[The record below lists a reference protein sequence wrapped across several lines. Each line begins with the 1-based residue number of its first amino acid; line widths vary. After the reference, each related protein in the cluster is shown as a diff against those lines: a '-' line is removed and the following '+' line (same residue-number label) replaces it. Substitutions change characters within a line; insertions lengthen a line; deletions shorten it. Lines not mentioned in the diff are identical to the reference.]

1 MGEPC
6 LVRQSEQGSETC
18 ETDARDIRIA
28 TLEAELRAQRDLI
41 ARLDQD
47 KRDLQSE
54 RDKLSD
60 QARQLVLTGP
70 SGRRSWRSW
79 RRSG

>member
-1 MGEPC
+1 MTSVGQRHGLILITKWTATP
-6 LVRQSEQGSETC
+6 VVPAATPAFPH

-54 RDKLSD
+54 RDKWPDKRDS
-60 QARQLVLTGP
+60 
-70 SGRRSWRSW
+70 
-79 RRSG
+79 